1 MKIDDSIKVKKGV
14 ISPDYDGLNIG
25 GWQGRIVEIENN
37 IITFELDSITLS
49 KLSENYII
57 ESLAEDIEWK
67 LLSLELSEVELA
79 QPQDSKADVLQKQNE
94 INAKYSCEEE
104 EKRISKILDSQETFV
119 TEINLHKYYT
129 YLKDKLQRSCVLTGM
144 EDFDWEE
151 PYIIGDWSQSEYENK
166 KKTNP
171 SYTDHFELVEFIDK
185 IDGWKGILV
194 KVKRLSD
201 GKVFDL
207 PLWDLKILDKDSPD
221 YLLVSDYSSWMTNYQ

>member
-14 ISPDYDGLNIG
+14 MSPDYDDLNIG
-25 GWQGRIVEIENN
+25 DWQGRIVEIENN
-37 IITFELDSITLS
+37 ILTFELDSITLS
-49 KLSENYII
+49 KLSEDYII
-57 ESLAEDIEWK
+57 ESLAEGVEWK
-67 LLSLELSEVELA
+67 LLTLELSEVEIT
-79 QPQDSKADVLQKQNE
+79 QHQDSKADVLQKQNE

-104 EKRISKILDSQETFV
+104 ERRISEILDSQETFV
-119 TEINLHKYYT
+119 TETNLQKYYA
-129 YLKDKLQRSCVLTGM
+129 YLKDKLQISCVLTGM

-151 PYIIGDWSQSEYENK
+151 PYLLGGWSKSEYEKK

-171 SYTDHFELVEFIDK
+171 SYTDHFELVKFIDK
-185 IDGWKGILV
+185 IDDWKGIFV

-221 YLLVSDYSSWMTNYQ
+221 YILVSDYSSWMTNYQ